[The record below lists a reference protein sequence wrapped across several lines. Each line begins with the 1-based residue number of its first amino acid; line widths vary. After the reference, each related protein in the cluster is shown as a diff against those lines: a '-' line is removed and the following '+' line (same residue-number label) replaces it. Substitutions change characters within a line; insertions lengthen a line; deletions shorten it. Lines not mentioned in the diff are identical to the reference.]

1 MGDWYKS
8 LLPEATSEDAIVL
21 LYSMP
26 TDVGE
31 LQVLTTVATFRIS
44 FVREP
49 RAFALALNGVKGDRV
64 FRDVC
69 DAVVAASKHGTGITR
84 WDWHGQQ
91 LSDYLPDWKVRVSQ
105 YLIINYIDLWI
116 QRNPEGSL
124 REMVDY
130 FEHDPTHLVNRGN
143 IADSLRQ
150 LIVSGQVKRLP
161 RDWMTPA
168 ELDSVL
174 RLAREYGVDVPGNR
188 YT

>member
-1 MGDWYKS
+1 MDDWYKI
-8 LLPEATSEDAIVL
+8 LLPGATSEQDSVL

-26 TDVGE
+26 TEIGE

-49 RAFALALNGVKGDRV
+49 KAFALALDGVESDRI
-64 FRDVC
+64 FKDAC
-69 DAVVAASKHGTGITR
+69 DAVVAASKHKSGITR
-84 WDWHGQQ
+84 WDRHGQR
-91 LSDYLPDWKVRVSQ
+91 LSDYLPGWEVRVSQ

-116 QRNPEGSL
+116 QRNPQGSL

-150 LIVSGQVKRLP
+150 MIVSGQVKRLP

-168 ELDSVL
+168 ELDGVL
-174 RLAREYGVDVPGNR
+174 RLAREYGVEVSGNR
-188 YT
+188 YA